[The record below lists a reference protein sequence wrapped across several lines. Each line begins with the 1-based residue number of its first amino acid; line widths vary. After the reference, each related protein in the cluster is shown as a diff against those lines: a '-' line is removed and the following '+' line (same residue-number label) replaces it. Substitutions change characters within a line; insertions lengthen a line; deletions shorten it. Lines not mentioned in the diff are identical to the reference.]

1 MEGGGTSNRLN
12 MFFFSR
18 GKRDLNKFAPAISL
32 KPKSG
37 RCNPPKNVNMLIC
50 NPPKKPQN
58 LCTILVFLEAKNTHL
73 ISSLEA

>member
-50 NPPKKPQN
+50 NPPPKTPKFVHDTGVLRSEKYTSNFQ
-58 LCTILVFLEAKNTHL
+58 
-73 ISSLEA
+73 S